1 MKVLSNYERK
11 YKIKERHRI
20 QKLSFAEDWRTV
32 GKVTDGKTTVSGEM
46 YHYLFIS
53 DNGDKIM
60 ISNEKKLDL

>member
-1 MKVLSNYERK
+1 MNISIKLKNDNK
-11 YKIKERHRI
+11 YK
-20 QKLSFAEDWRTV
+20 KLSFVDDWRTI
-32 GKVTDGKTTVSGEM
+32 GEVTDGKMTVSGEM

>member
-1 MKVLSNYERK
+1 MNISIKLKNDNE
-11 YKIKERHRI
+11 YK
-20 QKLSFAEDWRTV
+20 KLSFVDDWRTV
-32 GKVTDGKTTVSGEM
+32 GEVTDGKTAVSGEM

>member
-1 MKVLSNYERK
+1 MNISIKLKNDNE
-11 YKIKERHRI
+11 YK
-20 QKLSFAEDWRTV
+20 KLSFVDDWRII
-32 GKVTDGKTTVSGEM
+32 GEVTDGNTTVSGEM

>member
-1 MKVLSNYERK
+1 MNISIKLKNDNK
-11 YKIKERHRI
+11 YK
-20 QKLSFAEDWRTV
+20 KLSFIDDWSTI
-32 GKVTDGKTTVSGEM
+32 GEVTDGKTTVSVEM

>member
-1 MKVLSNYERK
+1 MNVSIKLKNDTE
-11 YKIKERHRI
+11 YK
-20 QKLSFAEDWRTV
+20 KLSFAEDWRTV
-32 GKVTDGKTTVSGEM
+32 GKVTDGETTVSGEM